1 MAGRRLRLAL
11 LPAAIAALVG
21 CGSQGGAT
29 QMLDLA
35 SVPLVAGAKVVAQS
49 RECDRGANAY
59 CALELVVVD
68 PRFRSSHDLVKD
80 EQLLLRTHRWSIA
93 NGYTSEETAADSP
106 GHKLRLTYATACGD
120 LEGIDLVWI
129 QRSPEIAF
137 ALSRVM
143 FDRDSAMSLML
154 QSGPS

>member
-80 EQLLLRTHRWSIA
+80 EQLLLR
-93 NGYTSEETAADSP
+93 
-106 GHKLRLTYATACGD
+106 
-120 LEGIDLVWI
+120 
-129 QRSPEIAF
+129 
-137 ALSRVM
+137 SRD
-143 FDRDSAMSLML
+143 FH
-154 QSGPS
+154 